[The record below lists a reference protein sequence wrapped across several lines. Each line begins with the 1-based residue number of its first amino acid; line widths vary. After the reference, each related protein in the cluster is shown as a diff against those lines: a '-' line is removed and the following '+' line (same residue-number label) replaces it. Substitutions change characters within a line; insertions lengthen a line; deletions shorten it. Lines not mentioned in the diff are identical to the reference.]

1 VRKVLALAIIAL
13 VLLPALGYA
22 SSEPTPSPRVASGTI
37 RFAVIGDFGRDGA
50 DELAVA
56 NLVKGWNPDFI
67 ITTGDNNWP
76 DGAAAID
83 ANIGQYYSDY
93 IYLYSGAYSSTATAN
108 RFFPT
113 LGNHD
118 WVTPNA
124 QPYLDYFVLPGNER
138 YYDFVWAPIHFFAID
153 SDPNEPDGRTGAS
166 TQATWLRNQL
176 AASTS
181 CWNLVYFHHAPYSSG
196 SHGSDTTMQ
205 WSFRQWDANAVLAGH
220 DHDYERVLV
229 DGFPYFVVGLGGV
242 SIREFGTPIAGSQ
255 VRYADNYG
263 AMRVTASPTALTYEF
278 IAIDG
283 TVVDTY
289 TQNGGCI
296 LYLPL
301 VLK

>member
-1 VRKVLALAIIAL
+1 VRKVLAL
-13 VLLPALGYA
+13 
-22 SSEPTPSPRVASGTI
+22 
-37 RFAVIGDFGRDGA
+37 
-50 DELAVA
+50 
-56 NLVKGWNPDFI
+56 
-67 ITTGDNNWP
+67 
-76 DGAAAID
+76 D

-93 IYLYSGAYSSTATAN
+93 IYPYSGAYSSTATAN

-138 YYDFVWAPIHFFAID
+138 YYDFVWAPIHLFAID

-289 TQNGGCI
+289 TQNGGYI